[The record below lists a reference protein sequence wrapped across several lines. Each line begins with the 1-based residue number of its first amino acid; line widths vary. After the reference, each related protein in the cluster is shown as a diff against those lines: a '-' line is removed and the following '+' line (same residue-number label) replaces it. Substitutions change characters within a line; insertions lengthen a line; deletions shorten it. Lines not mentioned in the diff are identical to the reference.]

1 MNVALFST
9 SPFII
14 FKGSAEKVCPTGTS
28 LGILSRL
35 GLALQSECAW
45 ADLVMFNNAV
55 HLCCVQKA

>member
-14 FKGSAEKVCPTGTS
+14 FKGRVENVCPAGTS

-35 GLALQSECAW
+35 GLALQFECAW
-45 ADLVMFNNAV
+45 ADLLMCSIEV
-55 HLCCVQKA
+55 HLCPIQKG